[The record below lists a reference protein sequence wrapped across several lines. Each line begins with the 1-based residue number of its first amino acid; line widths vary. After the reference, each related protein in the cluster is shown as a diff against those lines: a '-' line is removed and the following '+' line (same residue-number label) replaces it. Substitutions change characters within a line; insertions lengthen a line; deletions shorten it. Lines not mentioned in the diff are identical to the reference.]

1 MFLFSNLL
9 MRKLKKNIKYK
20 EAIKNVVK
28 HVCYFCQRLYFKY
41 HVFVASKPYIEK
53 FLDGLKMKKL

>member
-1 MFLFSNLL
+1 
-9 MRKLKKNIKYK
+9 MRKLKKYIKYK